1 MQLKQKVLGMMAVAG
16 LWSVAVSAQTAV
28 VTFDEG
34 WAGWVGPQGSGGAT
48 TIEAEGGNPGAHAHT
63 VFNNFGITFSTDAH
77 PAFLG
82 DYGSADS
89 VTISVDVK
97 VDSIAMLGTPVP
109 RTLVLD
115 LRSYSLAQN
124 GYPWTSVWYPLA
136 LLESGQDW
144 ARYTVTFDPNATA
157 LPTGWGGYGD
167 EDPVTFEPRLPDG
180 VSFADVL
187 AQVESAAFTTLEP
200 GMFYGF
206 ADFDLRIDNLYVAR
220 VADAVFTDGFEAD

>member
-1 MQLKQKVLGMMAVAG
+1 MWRSMTGRAVLGMLLAPLA
-16 LWSVAVSAQTAV
+16 SAQTAT

-82 DYGSADS
+82 DYGGADS
-89 VTISVDVK
+89 VTIGIDVK

-157 LPTGWGGYGD
+157 LPAGWGGSGA

-180 VSFADVL
+180 VTFADVL
-187 AQVESAAFTTLEP
+187 GQVESVAFTTLEP
-200 GMFYGF
+200 GMFYSF
-206 ADFDLRIDNLYVAR
+206 ADFDLRIDNLHVAR
-220 VADAVFTDGFEAD
+220 VADAVFADGFEAD

>member
-1 MQLKQKVLGMMAVAG
+1 MWRSMTGRAVLGMLLAPLA
-16 LWSVAVSAQTAV
+16 SAQTAT

-48 TIEAEGGNPGAHAHT
+48 AIEPEGGHPGAHAHT

-82 DYGSADS
+82 DYGGADS
-89 VTISVDVK
+89 VTIGIDVK

-124 GYPWTSVWYPLA
+124 GYPWTSVWYRLA

-144 ARYTVTFDPNATA
+144 ARYAVTFDPRATA
-157 LPTGWGGYGD
+157 LPAGWGGSGA

-180 VSFADVL
+180 VTFADVL
-187 AQVESAAFTTLEP
+187 GQVESVAFTTLEP

-206 ADFDLRIDNLYVAR
+206 ADFDLRIDNLHVAR
-220 VADAVFTDGFEAD
+220 VADAVFADGFEAD

>member
-1 MQLKQKVLGMMAVAG
+1 MRRSKRGLGVLGLLLTPLAA
-16 LWSVAVSAQTAV
+16 AQTAT

-34 WAGWVGPQGSGGAT
+34 WAGWSGPQGSGGAT
-48 TIEAEGGNPGAHAHT
+48 AIEPTGGHPGAHAHT

-77 PAFLG
+77 AAVLG
-82 DYGSADS
+82 DYGGATS
-89 VTISVDVK
+89 VTIGIDVR
-97 VDSIAMLGTPVP
+97 VESIAMLGTPVP

-144 ARYTVTFDPNATA
+144 ARYTVTFDPNAAA
-157 LPTGWGGYGD
+157 LLAGWGGSGA

-180 VSFADVL
+180 LTFADVL
-187 AQVESAAFTTLEP
+187 ARVESVAFTTLEP

-206 ADFDLRIDNLYVAR
+206 ADFDLRIDNLHVAR
-220 VADAVFTDGFEAD
+220 VADPVFADGFEAN